1 MIGIAI
7 CSHADFASGLKN
19 AVEMIAGVQED
30 FYAFEF
36 YGDVELMEFGCL
48 LKEET
53 SKSKDGCIYV
63 VDLLNAT
70 PFNAALIAIAYSDNV
85 VITGAS
91 LPLVL
96 ELIINR
102 ANNPEYD
109 IKRLANSIVDSTE
122 AYVSIRTSSDVF

>member
-7 CSHADFASGLKN
+7 CSHADLASGLKN
-19 AVEMIAGVQED
+19 AVEMIAGAQED

-36 YGDVELMEFGCL
+36 HGDIELMEFGNI

-53 SKSKDGCIYV
+53 NQSKEGCIYV

-70 PFNAALIAIAYSDNV
+70 PFNAALVAIAYSDDV
-85 VITGAS
+85 IITGAS

-102 ANNPEYD
+102 ANNPDFD
-109 IKRLANSIVDSTE
+109 IYKLSHSIMDSTE
-122 AYVSIRTSSDVF
+122 TYVTIRTSSDVF